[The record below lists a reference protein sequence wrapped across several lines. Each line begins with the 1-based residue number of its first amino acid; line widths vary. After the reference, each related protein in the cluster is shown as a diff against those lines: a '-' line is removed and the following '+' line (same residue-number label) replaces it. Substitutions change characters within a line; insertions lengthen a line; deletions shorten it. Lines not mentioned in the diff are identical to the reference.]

1 MCYKDENYFP
11 VQAPQKSCIQ
21 EHCFLPSRFM
31 GEGKRIVI
39 HACLCEIKDQGVVPQ
54 P

>member
-11 VQAPQKSCIQ
+11 VQAPQKSCMQ
-21 EHCFLPSRFM
+21 EHCFLPSRVHGR
-31 GEGKRIVI
+31 GEEDCDP
-39 HACLCEIKDQGVVPQ
+39 CLCEIQDQGVVPQ